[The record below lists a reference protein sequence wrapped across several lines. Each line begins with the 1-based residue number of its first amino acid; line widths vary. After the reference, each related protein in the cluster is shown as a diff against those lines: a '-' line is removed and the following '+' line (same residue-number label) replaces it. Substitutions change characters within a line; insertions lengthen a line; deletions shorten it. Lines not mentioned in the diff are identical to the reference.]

1 MQGGGVRA
9 QVEPVSRLIFGLVVL
24 ILWQACSL
32 PASGATPEAGTPA
45 ALRERYVELKER
57 LANSP
62 FHRPLALY
70 SQDTDEH
77 LEGDIYA
84 VIDHPIQ
91 VVRNALVR
99 ASQWCEVLILH
110 LNIQY
115 CRGGSRSG
123 HTLTLRI
130 GRKYLQPLSDTQRL
144 EFAYRVAADS
154 PEYLELLLNSD
165 SGPFGTGDYRISL
178 AGIPLD
184 TTHTFLHFSYSY
196 AYGAL
201 ARIAMQVYLATYGRN
216 KVGFS
221 VLGKEPN
228 GLPRYTKGLRGI
240 VERNAMRYYL
250 AIDAY
255 LGALSAPSAERP
267 EKSMRAW
274 FQDTERYALQLHE
287 LDEAQYL
294 ATKRTQYRRQEA
306 HQ

>member
-1 MQGGGVRA
+1 MA
-9 QVEPVSRLIFGLVVL
+9 RLIFGLVVL
-24 ILWQACSL
+24 MLGQVWSV
-32 PASGATPEAGTPA
+32 PASCATPEGGRPA
-45 ALRERYVELKER
+45 ALRESYAELKQR

-62 FHRPLALY
+62 FHRPLMLH
-70 SQDTDEH
+70 SQDADGH

-84 VIDHPIQ
+84 VIDHPMR

-123 HTLTLRI
+123 RTLTLRI

-144 EFAYRVAADS
+144 EFAYRVTADT
-154 PEYLELLLNSD
+154 PKYLEVLLTSE
-165 SGPFGTGDYRISL
+165 SGPFVTGDYRISL

-184 TTHTFLHFSYSY
+184 TRRTFLHFSYSY
-196 AYGAL
+196 AYGSF
-201 ARIAMQVYLATYGRN
+201 ARFAMQVYLATYGRN

-221 VLGKEPN
+221 VLGRDPD
-228 GLPRYTKGLRGI
+228 GVPRYTKGLRGI

-255 LGALSAPSAERP
+255 LGALSAPPAQRP

-274 FQDTERYALQLHE
+274 FASTEHYALQLHE

-306 HQ
+306 RQ

>member
-1 MQGGGVRA
+1 MA
-9 QVEPVSRLIFGLVVL
+9 RLILGLVVL
-24 ILWQACSL
+24 ILGQAWSL
-32 PASGATPEAGTPA
+32 PAGGAAPESGTPV
-45 ALRERYVELKER
+45 ALRISYAGLKER

-62 FHRPLALY
+62 FHRPLILY
-70 SQDTDEH
+70 SKEADGH

-84 VIDHPIQ
+84 VIDHPMQ

-115 CRGGSRSG
+115 CRGGSRSAR
-123 HTLTLRI
+123 TLTLRI

-154 PEYLELLLNSD
+154 PEYLEVLLDSD

-184 TTHTFLHFSYSY
+184 RTRTFLHFRYAY
-196 AYGAL
+196 AYGSL

-221 VLGKEPN
+221 VLGRQPN
-228 GLPRYTKGLRGI
+228 GAPRYTKGLRGI

-274 FQDTERYALQLHE
+274 FQSTEHYALQLHE
-287 LDEAQYL
+287 LDETQYL
-294 ATKRTQYRRQEA
+294 ATKRTQYLRQEA
-306 HQ
+306 RQ